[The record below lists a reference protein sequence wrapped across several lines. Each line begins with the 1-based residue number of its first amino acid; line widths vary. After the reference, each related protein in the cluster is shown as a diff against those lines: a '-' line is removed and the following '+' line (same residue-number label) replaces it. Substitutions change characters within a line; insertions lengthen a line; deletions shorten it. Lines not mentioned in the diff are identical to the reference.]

1 MGLLKVQIM
10 KYLQIMGK
18 SSFSAVLLTF
28 SPHGTASSTKKSLK
42 KAKILNLEHHAMLL
56 VKTFLIHNSMTKIFK
71 DKHFLKNTNHE

>member
-18 SSFSAVLLTF
+18 SSFSTVLLTF
-28 SPHGTASSTKKSLK
+28 SPHGTASTKKSLK

-56 VKTFLIHNSMTKIFK
+56 VKTFLIHNSVTKIFQN
-71 DKHFLKNTNHE
+71 KHFLKNTNHE